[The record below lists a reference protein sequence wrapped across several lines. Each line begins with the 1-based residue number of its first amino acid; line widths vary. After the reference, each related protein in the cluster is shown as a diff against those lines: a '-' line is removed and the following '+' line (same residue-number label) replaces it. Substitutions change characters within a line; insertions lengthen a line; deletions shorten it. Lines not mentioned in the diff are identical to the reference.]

1 MGGIHL
7 SSSPN
12 PVSLPANREARV
24 AAAEPAIVAKTTG
37 SPSSTDVNAIIAN
50 PARASEYP
58 LHGHGGS
65 VFVPGVDGH
74 GGSSSDALA
83 GIDLSEPSPAS
94 PKPTWDEAKAA
105 AKAALGKATE
115 AYGRAIAEGKRE
127 ISGAQ
132 GVVSA
137 AEVDLTKAK
146 NVLADA
152 DHSVNETSKAA
163 LAASNAVTD
172 ATEAVSVAQ
181 NAVLAATDRTS
192 MRRAHQQRQKAQ
204 DVLQS
209 AMKKMSSTQ
218 GALDAV
224 IAKQKDAA
232 SALSHASDSLESATT
247 KLRKVTDVVNS
258 RIDDAQNQLKK
269 ANIEYSVFE
278 NGFGSAIATES
289 NALEKRKSAIA
300 QMFREILHRE
310 PDDKGLEFWAN
321 SGLSVFEIS
330 KRLSHSPEGLHPGN
344 HR

>member
-7 SSSPN
+7 SNSPN

-24 AAAEPAIVAKTTG
+24 AAAEPAIVEETTG
-37 SPSSTDVNAIIAN
+37 SPIPTDVNAITAN

-74 GGSSSDALA
+74 GGSSSDPLA
-83 GIDLSEPSPAS
+83 GIDLSEPSSES
-94 PKPTWDEAKAA
+94 PKPTWDEAKAE
-105 AKAALGKATE
+105 AKVALGKATE
-115 AYGRAIAEGKRE
+115 AYERAIAGGKRE

-137 AEVDLTKAK
+137 AEVDLARAK

-152 DHSVNETSKAA
+152 DHSVNEASKAA
-163 LAASNAVTD
+163 LAANHAVTD
-172 ATEAVSVAQ
+172 ATEAVSVAK

-192 MRRAHQQRQKAQ
+192 MRLADQQLQKAQ

-209 AMKKMSSTQ
+209 AIKKMSSSQ
-218 GALDAV
+218 GALDAA

-247 KLRKVTDVVNS
+247 KLQKVTDVVNS

-269 ANIEYSVFE
+269 ADLEYSVFE
-278 NGFGSAIATES
+278 NGFGSATATES
-289 NALEKRKSAIA
+289 NAIEDRISAIA
-300 QMFREILHRE
+300 QMYRQILHRE
-310 PDDKGLEFWAN
+310 PDDEGLENWVN

-330 KRLSHSPEGLHPGN
+330 QRLFNSPEGLLN
-344 HR
+344 ANIR